1 MDAECVLCH
10 LQKNIATARSLGD
23 EATAAAFA
31 KDLMRLHLDA
41 PADAGS
47 PYLGPGT
54 NALFQKYYG
63 IGPDRYRQEKIDSNQ
78 FVMDR
83 FSQICQRVEAAE
95 DPVLA
100 AVQFAILGNYLDF
113 SALRGN
119 VSFEKLDEMLSSA
132 LEMELDMQCYAAL
145 CSDLARGKSLLLLT
159 DNAGEIGFD
168 RILAEQIQKA
178 YPHLQITVCVRG
190 QITQNDATREDAQT
204 VGMPFPIIDNGNAVA
219 GTEISQLSPE
229 AKTALETADVVI
241 AKGMGNTETMFGCG
255 YNVYYL
261 FLVKCGR
268 FVRFFNKP
276 LMTPML
282 VREKEQ

>member
-10 LQKNIATARSLGD
+10 LDKNIALARSLGD
-23 EATAAAFA
+23 EETAAAFA
-31 KDLMRLHLDA
+31 KELLRLHLEA
-41 PADAGS
+41 PADASS

-54 NALFQKYYG
+54 SALLQRYYG
-63 IGPDRYRQEKIDSNQ
+63 LGPDRYHQEKIDSNR
-78 FVMDR
+78 FVMER
-83 FSQICQRVEAAE
+83 YEQICSRVEQAD

-100 AVQFAILGNYLDF
+100 ALQFSILGNYLDF

-132 LEMELDMQCYAAL
+132 LEMELDADCYAQL
-145 CSDLARGKSLLLLT
+145 QSDLAGGKHVLLLT

-168 RILAEQIQKA
+168 RILAEQLQKA
-178 YPHLQITVCVRG
+178 YPHLEITFCVRG
-190 QITQNDATREDAQT
+190 QITQNDATREDAAV
-204 VGMPFPIIDNGNAVA
+204 VGIDFPIIDNGNSVA
-219 GTEISQLSPE
+219 GTELSLLSAE
-229 AKTALETADVVI
+229 AMDALKTADVVI

-255 YNVYYL
+255 YNVYYA

-268 FVRFFNKP
+268 FVRFFQKP

-282 VREKEQ
+282 VRDRKP